1 MSKNDRVKIE
11 SAQDWTK
18 AVNFVPKKDQIII
31 YDGEK
36 ENGIYVKPPRI
47 KIGDG
52 VHTVSELPFEPSVS
66 VEYVDDNKGILIIN

>member
-18 AVNFVPKKDQIII
+18 AVNFVPKKNQIII
-31 YDGEK
+31 YDGIK
-36 ENGIYVKPPRI
+36 ENGKYIQPPRI

-52 VHTVSELPFEPSVS
+52 KQTVSNLPFEPSVS
-66 VEYVDDNKGILIIN
+66 IDYCDGECILSIE